1 MSLMNKMMNQSR
13 IALFLLL
20 ATGLIACKQNP
31 YPASGELSVVQGQE
45 QRQVEPPLAIS
56 VEDVIEYKEGRYREY
71 KIRVS
76 VKDPGRPLV
85 SIDNL
90 PVGVEYDKE
99 TFLLKWRPGFF
110 DGNDAADPSIK
121 SRIYPITIWLR
132 NSADPVR
139 ALRRTINLVV
149 YDAPQMI
156 DILPSRVTSVDE
168 GQKFSNTF
176 TIANADFPNGPF
188 RIVTSGLPA
197 NTELVKVNE
206 TTYKLEFTPDYFHV
220 NRRLE
225 GARKVY
231 AGKIIV
237 ANPANHTMSK
247 DLDITVNDKRLETKL
262 VTPPNLTQGLDV
274 SFQVVGY
281 DLNKEMSPVMNMVST
296 KPGFGKFSF
305 QEIKNEESSSTVLNV
320 FWSDIPP
327 THNGEEF
334 TLTFRSCVQGS
345 FNSFDNC
352 KESSTKV
359 KILVR
364 DRKPPQI
371 ARTDWPAGEII
382 YLNHA
387 ENVARKVLIRDSEDV
402 NLKPKVEIFP
412 EAMRKYVSWAGDSL
426 RLNFTEPGIFQFNVK
441 ATSDYNVSSAESF
454 LVEVFPKDRNKIL
467 FFADSTRDPEVIF
480 YKKTFKNVDIMNPA
494 IQDINLRNLSGRDTL
509 VIGTSTLMDAEVS
522 PMIMKAIDKIKNI
535 VVASPL
541 IDQLPEKFLEKLR
554 MDYGLITIGRYS
566 QLPNLPPLEKM
577 QFAKTSQFDNSK
589 SPIFLKRSASSESSD
604 PMLFNGGL
612 YEPNKV
618 CKGVLGLSLNGNN
631 PYVIGVVCNRENGGR
646 ISLMGTEWAD
656 LQVSAGDEQI
666 PVQWFN
672 TMINGKF

>member
-1 MSLMNKMMNQSR
+1 MTK
-13 IALFLLL
+13 IIFLC
-20 ATGLIACKQNP
+20 LIAATFLSCKQNP
-31 YPASGELSVVQGQE
+31 YPETGEVTSIERQE
-45 QRQVEPPLAIS
+45 QRPVEPPLSIS

-76 VKDPGRPLV
+76 VKDPGQPLV

-90 PVGVEYDKE
+90 PAGVEYDKD

-110 DGNDAADPSIK
+110 DGNDATDPSIK

-132 NSADPVR
+132 NSEDPIR

-149 YDAPQMI
+149 YDAPQGI
-156 DILPSRVTSVDE
+156 DVLPSNVISVDE

-176 TIANADFPNGPF
+176 KIANADFPQGPF
-188 RIVTSGLPA
+188 RIVTSGMPG
-197 NTELVKVNE
+197 NTEVVKVDEN
-206 TTYKLEFTPDYFHV
+206 TYKLEFSPDHFHV
-220 NRRLE
+220 NRRTD

-231 AGKIIV
+231 QGKIIV
-237 ANPANHTMSK
+237 ANPANHTVTK
-247 DLDITVNDKRLETKL
+247 DFDITVNDKRLESKIVAPPTL
-262 VTPPNLTQGLDV
+262 VQGLDV

-281 DLNKEMSPVMNMVST
+281 DLNKEMSPLMSMTST
-296 KPGFGKFSF
+296 RPAFGKFSF
-305 QEIKNEESSSTVLNV
+305 SEIKNEESSSSVLNV
-320 FWSDIPP
+320 TWTDIPP
-327 THNGEEF
+327 THNGEEISLAF
-334 TLTFRSCVQGS
+334 KSCVLGS
-345 FNSFDNC
+345 SSSANNC
-352 KESSTKV
+352 KEATTKV
-359 KILVR
+359 KIVVR
-364 DRKPPQI
+364 DRKAPQI
-371 ARTDWPAGEII
+371 ARSEWPAGEII

-387 ENVARKVLIRDSEDV
+387 EAVSRKIVVRDLEDPI
-402 NLKPKVEIFP
+402 LKPKVEIFP
-412 EAMRKYVSWAGDSL
+412 EEARKFVSWSGDSL
-426 RLNFTEPGIFQFNVK
+426 KMNFTEPGIFQFNVK
-441 ATSDYNVSSAESF
+441 ATSDYNVSSNESF
-454 LVEVFPKDRNKIL
+454 LVEVFAKDRNKIL

-494 IQDINLRNLSGRDTL
+494 IQEINTRNLSGRDTL
-509 VIGTSTLMDAEVS
+509 VIGTSTLMDADVAQ
-522 PMIMKAIDKIKNI
+522 MIMKAIDKIKNV

-541 IDQLPEKFLEKLR
+541 IDSLPEKFLEKLR

-577 QFAKTSQFDNSK
+577 QFAKTSQFGDSQN
-589 SPIFLKRSASSESSD
+589 PVFLKRSASSESRD

-646 ISLMGTEWAD
+646 ISLLGTEWAD
-656 LQVSAGDEQI
+656 LAVSAGDEQI